1 MVFKCRSCGGNVVY
15 DPEQGRMCCPYCGGL
30 DTHEEEAGNG
40 QPVCASCGA
49 PLETGQFSSAV
60 RCAYCGQYTILDEQ
74 IAQERRPR
82 FILPFRLGRK
92 QAETCLQT
100 EFQNR
105 IFAPAS
111 FLSEATLSGMEGCYV
126 PFWLYDM
133 AADCHFDGTGTRVRV
148 WRSGDAEYTETSWFR
163 VVRDMQVRFDRI
175 PADASVRFPDAV
187 MDLMEPYDY
196 SGLADFAPEYMS
208 GFLGEVYNGPSS
220 EYASRAEE
228 RAKADAHSLLR
239 QTTAGYSTLIPDRE
253 TVEVEEQEVQFA
265 LLPVWRYTYRYRDRD
280 YDCYVNG
287 QTGKLAGEL
296 PLSPFCLLLYGGTFF
311 ACLMAVLMLAW
322 TCLLL
327 L

>member
-30 DTHEEEAGNG
+30 DTQEEEAGNG

-111 FLSEATLSGMEGCYV
+111 FLSEATLSGMEGYYV

-148 WRSGDAEYTETSWFR
+148 WRSGDAEYTETPWFR

-187 MDLMEPYDY
+187 MDLMEK
-196 SGLADFAPEYMS
+196 AVVT
-208 GFLGEVYNGPSS
+208 EVEPGAQDEKKKPAKKASS
-220 EYASRAEE
+220 KKA
-228 RAKADAHSLLR
+228 AKADEAQDNGDKKPAAKKASSKKATEKK
-239 QTTAGYSTLIPDRE
+239 QPE
-253 TVEVEEQEVQFA
+253 KQEEGSEA
-265 LLPVWRYTYRYRDRD
+265 
-280 YDCYVNG
+280 
-287 QTGKLAGEL
+287 AE
-296 PLSPFCLLLYGGTFF
+296 
-311 ACLMAVLMLAW
+311 
-322 TCLLL
+322 
-327 L
+327 